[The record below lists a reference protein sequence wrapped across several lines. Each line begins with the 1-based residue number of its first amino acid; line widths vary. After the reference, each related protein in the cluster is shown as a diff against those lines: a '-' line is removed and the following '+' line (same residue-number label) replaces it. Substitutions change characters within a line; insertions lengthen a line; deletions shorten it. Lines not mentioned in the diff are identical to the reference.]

1 MSPYQSASTRKM
13 AAKEDVQEN
22 NENDSSSISPNK
34 PIILLVEDNTE
45 FRNFLKEELNNG
57 IK

>member
-1 MSPYQSASTRKM
+1 M

-45 FRNFLKEELNNG
+45 FRNFLKEELNKWYQV
-57 IK
+57 IEAKRRIRR